1 MNRYYYVCDDLDD
14 LEKLETELESSG
26 VGTEQIH
33 VLSNNDCEV
42 DHHHHLHAVDS
53 LSKSDV
59 VHSGIT
65 GLVIGL
71 VGAAAVVGAAYV
83 SEIYQTITWVPPLF
97 LAVVILGFC
106 TWEGGF
112 LGIQKSNHAFE
123 AFKRDLEMGKHIFFV
138 DVRADQESLLKSLVR
153 SHPKLAGVGGG
164 AATPEFV
171 QGVQKRWNKFTH
183 WAP

>member
-1 MNRYYYVCDDLDD
+1 
-14 LEKLETELESSG
+14 
-26 VGTEQIH
+26 
-33 VLSNNDCEV
+33 
-42 DHHHHLHAVDS
+42 
-53 LSKSDV
+53 
-59 VHSGIT
+59 
-65 GLVIGL
+65 
-71 VGAAAVVGAAYV
+71 V